1 MTLSFLALMAATAL
15 GLRHSAHSHVVAEG
29 QRPDVLTMVDV
40 ERRDDDNYNQHA
52 IHHSNMATIDLDA
65 TRLCAARGQFSVPE
79 ARPPPRART
88 THRTTLSHLVHLL
101 TAAPPALAS
110 RTCTR

>member
-1 MTLSFLALMAATAL
+1 MPLVVIESAATL
-15 GLRHSAHSHVVAEG
+15 YYFN
-29 QRPDVLTMVDV
+29 PC
-40 ERRDDDNYNQHA
+40 
-52 IHHSNMATIDLDA
+52 DA

-88 THRTTLSHLVHLL
+88 TYRTTLSHLVHLL
-101 TAAPPALAS
+101 TAAPPSLAS